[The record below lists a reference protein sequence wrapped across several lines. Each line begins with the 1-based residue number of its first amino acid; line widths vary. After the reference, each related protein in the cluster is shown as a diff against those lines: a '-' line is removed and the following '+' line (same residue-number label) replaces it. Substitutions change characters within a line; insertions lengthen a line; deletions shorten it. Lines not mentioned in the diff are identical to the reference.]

1 LASFGSE
8 TRPIIS
14 RGPSL
19 VARSLLLIAISV
31 GVMVADQRYDYL
43 QRVRTAMSAG
53 VYPLQWLVDA
63 PFRASRWMNE
73 SVTDREQL
81 RSENTRLSNELR
93 DAQVSLQRLAA
104 LAAANQRLRELSDA
118 ADDVAKKRLVAEI
131 MRVDLDPLR
140 HRVLLNKGQRDG
152 VFKGQ
157 PILDAHG
164 VFGQITQVGLHTS
177 EAILISDPNH
187 AIPVRV
193 SRSGLRTI
201 AEGTGNLNK
210 LNLPFLTGEADV
222 KVGDLLIASGL
233 GGVFPAGYPVGT
245 ITRVERD
252 PAQTFAKVEAKPSA
266 KLDSDYEVVLIWYQ
280 PPKIEP
286 AIAPPATPSVAPLT
300 PEQLEAATKPPADAA
315 AEPPPPSPTTA
326 PRVAPTAPAAM
337 PAPATPPHASSSAT
351 SATEPA
357 APAAPPPAVP

>member
-1 LASFGSE
+1 MASFGSDS
-8 TRPIIS
+8 RPIIG

-19 VARSLLLIAISV
+19 VARSLLLVSLSV
-31 GVMVADQRYDYL
+31 GLMVADQRYYYL
-43 QRVRTAMSAG
+43 QQIRSGMSAG

-73 SVTDREQL
+73 SVADREQL
-81 RSENTRLSNELR
+81 RVENTRLSQELR
-93 DAQVSLQRLAA
+93 EAQVSLQKLAA
-104 LAAANQRLRELSDA
+104 LIQENQRLRELGDA
-118 ADDVAKKRLVAEI
+118 ADDVSSKRLVAQI

-140 HRVLLNKGQRDG
+140 HRVLLNKGQREG

-164 VFGQITQVGLHTS
+164 VFGQITQVGRYTS
-177 EAILISDPNH
+177 EAILISDPEH

-193 SRSGLRTI
+193 NRSGLRTI

-252 PAQTFAKVEAKPSA
+252 PAQTFAKVEAKPMA
-266 KLDSDYEVVLIWYQ
+266 KLDSDYEVVLIWYK
-280 PPKIEP
+280 PPAIEP
-286 AIAPPATPSVAPLT
+286 AIAPAAGPGAAPVT
-300 PEQLEAATKPPADAA
+300 PEQLEAVTKPK
-315 AEPPPPSPTTA
+315 
-326 PRVAPTAPAAM
+326 PAAKPAA
-337 PAPATPPHASSSAT
+337 PAPAPP
-351 SATEPA
+351 PA
-357 APAAPPPAVP
+357 APAASAAPASAPAQ

>member
-8 TRPIIS
+8 TRPIIG

-19 VARSLLLIAISV
+19 VARSLLLIGLSV
-31 GVMVADQRYDYL
+31 GLMVADQRYDYL
-43 QRVRTAMSAG
+43 QRVRTTLSAG

-73 SVTDREQL
+73 SVSDREQL
-81 RSENTRLSNELR
+81 RVANTRLSAEVR

-104 LAAANQRLRELSDA
+104 LTAENQRLRELSAA
-118 ADDVAKKRLVAEI
+118 ADDVAKKRLVAQI
-131 MRVDLDPLR
+131 MSVDLDPLR
-140 HRVLLNKGQRDG
+140 HRVLLNKGQQDG

-177 EAILISDPNH
+177 EAILISDPEH

-245 ITRVERD
+245 VTRVERD
-252 PAQTFAKVEAKPSA
+252 PAQTFAKVEAKPMA

-286 AIAPPATPSVAPLT
+286 AIAPPVAPNAAPVT
-300 PEQLEAATKPPADAA
+300 PEQLEAVTKPPSAPPAA
-315 AEPPPPSPTTA
+315 APHAT
-326 PRVAPTAPAAM
+326 PAA
-337 PAPATPPHASSSAT
+337 AQ
-351 SATEPA
+351 
-357 APAAPPPAVP
+357 

>member
-1 LASFGSE
+1 MGPPLQTQPITRHSKTPLASFGSD
-8 TRPIIS
+8 TRPIIG

-19 VARSLLLIAISV
+19 VARSLFLIALSV
-31 GVMVADQRYDYL
+31 AIMVADQRYDYL
-43 QRVRTAMSAG
+43 RQIRSTLSAG

-63 PFRASRWMNE
+63 PFRATRWMNE
-73 SVTDREQL
+73 SVADREQL
-81 RSENTRLSNELR
+81 RAENTQLSTQLR
-93 DAQVSLQRLAA
+93 NAQVDLQKLAA
-104 LAAANQRLRELSDA
+104 LIEENRRLRELGDA
-118 ADDVAKKRLVAEI
+118 ADEVAKKRLVAQI

-140 HRVLLNKGQRDG
+140 HRMLLNKGQADG

-164 VFGQITQVGLHTS
+164 VFGQVTQVGRYTS
-177 EAILISDPNH
+177 EAILISDPEH

-193 SRSGLRTI
+193 NRSGLRTI

-210 LNLPFLTGEADV
+210 LNLPFLTGEADI

-252 PAQTFAKVEAKPSA
+252 PAQTFAKVEAKPMA

-280 PPKIEP
+280 PPAIEP
-286 AIAPPATPSVAPLT
+286 AITPAVTPSVAPAT
-300 PEQLEAATKPPADAA
+300 PEQLEAARKPKPK
-315 AEPPPPSPTTA
+315 
-326 PRVAPTAPAAM
+326 
-337 PAPATPPHASSSAT
+337 PAPQPTDSAQSSSAT
-351 SATEPA
+351 SQP
-357 APAAPPPAVP
+357 

>member
-1 LASFGSE
+1 
-8 TRPIIS
+8 
-14 RGPSL
+14 L
-19 VARSLLLIAISV
+19 VARSLLLIAVSV
-31 GVMVADQRYDYL
+31 GIMVADQRYDYL
-43 QRVRTAMSAG
+43 QRVRTTLSAG

-73 SVTDREQL
+73 SVSDREQL
-81 RSENTRLSNELR
+81 RTENTRLSVALR

-104 LAAANQRLRELSDA
+104 LTAENQRLRELSDA
-118 ADDVAKKRLVAEI
+118 ADDVAKKRLVAQI

-140 HRVLLNKGQRDG
+140 HRVLLNKGQQDG

-164 VFGQITQVGLHTS
+164 VFGQITQVGLRTS

-233 GGVFPAGYPVGT
+233 GGVFPAGYPVAT
-245 ITRVERD
+245 VTRVERD
-252 PAQTFAKVEAKPSA
+252 PAQTFAKVEAKPIA
-266 KLDSDYEVVLIWYQ
+266 KLDSDYEVVMIWYQ
-280 PPKIEP
+280 PPTIEP
-286 AIAPPATPSVAPLT
+286 AIAPPATPTAAPMT
-300 PEQLEAATKPPADAA
+300 PEQLEAAAAKPPS
-315 AEPPPPSPTTA
+315 ETA
-326 PRVAPTAPAAM
+326 VT
-337 PAPATPPHASSSAT
+337 PAPAPAPSSK
-351 SATEPA
+351 PA
-357 APAAPPPAVP
+357 ATATPAAPPQ

>member
-1 LASFGSE
+1 
-8 TRPIIS
+8 
-14 RGPSL
+14 
-19 VARSLLLIAISV
+19 
-31 GVMVADQRYDYL
+31 MVADQRYDYL
-43 QRVRTAMSAG
+43 QRVRTTLSAG

-73 SVTDREQL
+73 SVSDREQL
-81 RSENTRLSNELR
+81 RTENTRLSVALR

-104 LAAANQRLRELSDA
+104 LTAENQRLRELSDA
-118 ADDVAKKRLVAEI
+118 ADDVAKKRLVAQI

-140 HRVLLNKGQRDG
+140 HRVLLNKGQHDG

-164 VFGQITQVGLHTS
+164 VFGQITQVGLRTA

-233 GGVFPAGYPVGT
+233 GGVFPAGYPVAT
-245 ITRVERD
+245 VTRVERD
-252 PAQTFAKVEAKPSA
+252 PAQTFAKVEAKPIA

-280 PPKIEP
+280 PPTIEP
-286 AIAPPATPSVAPLT
+286 AIVPPAAPTAAPMT
-300 PEQLEAATKPPADAA
+300 PEQLEAATKPP
-315 AEPPPPSPTTA
+315 S
-326 PRVAPTAPAAM
+326 
-337 PAPATPPHASSSAT
+337 
-351 SATEPA
+351 EPA
-357 APAAPPPAVP
+357 AAPPPAPAPAAKPAATATPATPPQ

>member
-1 LASFGSE
+1 MASFGSD
-8 TRPIIS
+8 TRPIIG

-19 VARSLLLIAISV
+19 VFRSLVLIAMSV
-31 GVMVADQRYDYL
+31 GLMVADQRYNYL
-43 QRVRTAMSAG
+43 QQVRTAMSAG

-63 PFRASRWMNE
+63 PFRASRWINE
-73 SVTDREQL
+73 SVSDRDQL
-81 RSENTRLSNELR
+81 RTENTRLTAQLR

-104 LAAANQRLRELSDA
+104 LTEENARLRELGDA
-118 ADDVAKKRLVAEI
+118 ADDVAKKRLVAQI

-140 HRVLLNKGQRDG
+140 HRVLLNKGQDAG

-164 VFGQITQVGLHTS
+164 VFGQITQVGRYTS
-177 EAILISDPNH
+177 EAILVSDPEH

-193 SRSGLRTI
+193 NRSGLRTI

-222 KVGDLLIASGL
+222 KVGDVLVASGL

-252 PAQTFAKVEAKPSA
+252 PAQTFAKVEAKPMA

-280 PPKIEP
+280 PPTIEP
-286 AIAPPATPSVAPLT
+286 AIAPVAAPAAAAVT
-300 PEQLEAATKPPADAA
+300 PEQLEATNKKPAATPNAA
-315 AEPPPPSPTTA
+315 ATSSPSAT
-326 PRVAPTAPAAM
+326 
-337 PAPATPPHASSSAT
+337 PATPAT
-351 SATEPA
+351 QQ
-357 APAAPPPAVP
+357 

>member
-8 TRPIIS
+8 TRPIIG

-19 VARSLLLIAISV
+19 VARSLLLIALSV
-31 GVMVADQRYDYL
+31 GLMVADQRYSYL
-43 QRVRTAMSAG
+43 QRVRTTLSTG

-63 PFRASRWMNE
+63 PFRASTWL
-73 SVTDREQL
+73 TDSFADRDRL
-81 RSENTRLSNELR
+81 RAENVRLTAQLR
-93 DAQVSLQRLAA
+93 DADVDLQKLAA
-104 LAAANQRLRELSDA
+104 LIEENRRLRDLGHAANE
-118 ADDVAKKRLVAEI
+118 VAKQRLVAQI

-164 VFGQITQVGLHTS
+164 VFGQITQVGRNTS
-177 EAILISDPNH
+177 EAILISDPEH

-193 SRSGLRTI
+193 NRSGLRTI
-201 AEGTGNLNK
+201 AEGTGNLNR

-222 KVGDLLIASGL
+222 KVGDVLIASGL

-252 PAQTFAKVEAKPSA
+252 PAETFAKVEAKPMA
-266 KLDSDYEVVLIWYQ
+266 KLDSDYEVVLLWYQ
-280 PPKIEP
+280 AP
-286 AIAPPATPSVAPLT
+286 AIESAITPVTTPTTAPAT
-300 PEQLEAATKPPADAA
+300 PEQLEAVGKPDKPAGPAA
-315 AEPPPPSPTTA
+315 ATGA
-326 PRVAPTAPAAM
+326 APTP
-337 PAPATPPHASSSAT
+337 
-351 SATEPA
+351 
-357 APAAPPPAVP
+357 